1 MMELRKQL
9 AQFQTDKVPTSDD
22 VLHALCMLKP
32 KKLKQLYQATGTV
45 PPSR

>member
-9 AQFQTDKVPTSDD
+9 AQFQTDKVPTSDK

-32 KKLKQLYQATGTV
+32 EKLKQLYQATGTV